1 MIKSAEQNVR
11 IQLVSHRVRAKVHY
25 PAPAANDCASRL
37 GKMLPAEACWTR
49 VAWLVRV
56 ILRRGRKHALY
67 ATCNFFAI
75 FRETPLE
82 SLDNRGGVWCKTASY
97 IITPAARFCT
107 TTCNGK
113 ARNEM
118 RLAHCTRRIAFRR
131 LYARG
136 YYRSLFISPSAHYS

>member
-1 MIKSAEQNVR
+1 MIKSTERN
-11 IQLVSHRVRAKVHY
+11 IQLVSHRVRVKVHY

-67 ATCNFFAI
+67 AMCNFFVI
-75 FRETPLE
+75 FREAPLE
-82 SLDNRGGVWCKTASY
+82 SSDNRGVACKTVCY

-118 RLAHCTRRIAFRR
+118 RLARCTRHILPIVYASLSQP
-131 LYARG
+131 LYLTFK
-136 YYRSLFISPSAHYS
+136 Y